1 MLSARFERLFGGVWQ
16 GSDKGR
22 ENTHRSRIGRNSE
35 SFAREVIAIK
45 TAIRWVDFEAGER
58 VGAVYGPRLGSQR
71 TAMPPAFIMFV
82 FCEVFTVLKYGAV
95 FGALMPYTV
104 P

>member
-1 MLSARFERLFGGVWQ
+1 MARFGQRTGKHPQEQDRAKFG
-16 GSDKGR
+16 
-22 ENTHRSRIGRNSE
+22 E
-35 SFAREVIAIK
+35 FAREFVAIK

-82 FCEVFTVLKYGAV
+82 FCRVFTVLKYGAV

>member
-1 MLSARFERLFGGVWQ
+1 MGKHPQEQDQAKFG
-16 GSDKGR
+16 
-22 ENTHRSRIGRNSE
+22 E
-35 SFAREVIAIK
+35 FAREFVAIK
-45 TAIRWVDFEAGER
+45 TVIRWVDFEAGER

-82 FCEVFTVLKYGAV
+82 FCKVSPLSKYGAV